1 MTYEHFKTLFL
12 LTTRVLTDTPTSSFH
27 HLQDSQNTYL
37 VLFKSKEGSMKIAQV
52 SENDQL
58 EGRYSTTTWTIATAF
73 EAAT

>member
-37 VLFKSKEGSMKIAQV
+37 VLFKSKEGSMKIAHV
-52 SENDQL
+52 NE
-58 EGRYSTTTWTIATAF
+58 
-73 EAAT
+73 